1 MQKLYH
7 FIFVVI
13 LILHGLIHLMGT
25 IAYIQLG
32 TFEEL
37 PYKTTLLNG
46 SWDVGQTGIAIFGA
60 LWAVAALGFVLNAVA
75 MLARWTWAQPA
86 LVAITLLSLVL
97 TSLDWKVAYAGVI
110 LNIAI
115 LGLLWL
121 GPHIGASFLAKEMV
135 YEPNR

>member
-7 FIFVVI
+7 FLFVVI

-25 IAYIQLG
+25 IAYLQLG
-32 TFEEL
+32 TFEKL

-46 SWDVGQTGIAIFGA
+46 SWDVGQSGIAVFGA
-60 LWAVAALGFVLNAVA
+60 LWAAAALGFVLSAAA
-75 MLARWTWAQPA
+75 MLAKWHWARPV
-86 LVAITLLSLVL
+86 LVAVTLLSLVF
-97 TSLDWKVAYAGVI
+97 TGLDWKAAYAGVI

>member
-7 FIFVVI
+7 FLFVVI

-25 IAYIQLG
+25 IAYLQLG
-32 TFEEL
+32 TFEKL

-46 SWDVGQTGIAIFGA
+46 SWDVGQSGIAVFGA
-60 LWAVAALGFVLNAVA
+60 LWAAAALGFVLSAAA
-75 MLARWTWAQPA
+75 MLAKWHWARPV
-86 LVAITLLSLVL
+86 LVAVTLLSLVL
-97 TSLDWKVAYAGVI
+97 TGLDWKVAYAGVI